1 MIVDTDHDKCNTFID
16 YFTSVFT
23 KENEFN
29 ENNIPFK
36 PCNSI
41 MSDFLI
47 ERNDVYKNLKNL
59 TIDKSPGM
67 DDINP
72 RILKENSEELS
83 DVLCKLYNLSVNK
96 GALPHD
102 WKASIV
108 IALQK
113 KGSKSNINNYRPV
126 FLTSEVCKVLES
138 ILVDKIMEYFK
149 SNNLLSNNQFG
160 FIKDRSVNIQL
171 INLWDKWTKH

>member
-1 MIVDTDHDKCNTFID
+1 
-16 YFTSVFT
+16 
-23 KENEFN
+23 
-29 ENNIPFK
+29 
-36 PCNSI
+36 
-41 MSDFLI
+41 
-47 ERNDVYKNLKNL
+47 
-59 TIDKSPGM
+59 M

-96 GALPHD
+96 GALPD
-102 WKASIV
+102 DRKASIV

-160 FIKDRSVNIQL
+160 FIKGRSVNIQL
-171 INLWDKWTKH
+171 INLLDKWTKH